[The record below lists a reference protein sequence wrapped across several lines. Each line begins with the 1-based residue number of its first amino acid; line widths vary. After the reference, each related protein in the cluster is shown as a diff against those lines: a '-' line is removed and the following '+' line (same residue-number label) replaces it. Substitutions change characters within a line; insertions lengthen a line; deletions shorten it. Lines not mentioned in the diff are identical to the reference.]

1 MSQDGKAEEKEGEER
16 RNFLSLFFLDKYKY
30 VVDFLQKVY
39 LFSKILKLLIF
50 VYI

>member
-1 MSQDGKAEEKEGEER
+1 MKSDEIF
-16 RNFLSLFFLDKYKY
+16 FLFFFLDKYKY